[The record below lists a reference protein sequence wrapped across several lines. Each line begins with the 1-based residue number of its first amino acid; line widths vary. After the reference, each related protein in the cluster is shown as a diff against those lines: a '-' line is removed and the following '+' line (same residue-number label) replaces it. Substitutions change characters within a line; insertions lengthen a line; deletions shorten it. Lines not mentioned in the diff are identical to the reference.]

1 MRTNQGDIRSAPTPG
16 TPRGVFFFETSGG
29 EKNFFGEITG
39 VVCRVFTHERCAL
52 WEKNVKSDEKRIVER
67 IEFEVLSG
75 FRDGGAGWG

>member
-39 VVCRVFTHERCAL
+39 VVCRVFTHERCGK
-52 WEKNVKSDEKRIVER
+52 KNVKSDEKRIVEK
-67 IEFEVLSG
+67 IEFEVLNHFKLG
-75 FRDGGAGWG
+75 CYIL